1 MFGLCFSTAVQRV
14 NRSMLC
20 KAGSSRQVSIG
31 AVPVAAKPGL
41 VTPGISQPLCLAVRT
56 PYHQG
61 PNHRFNTDRLR
72 RPR

>member
-1 MFGLCFSTAVQRV
+1 MFGLCTSTAVQREF
-14 NRSMLC
+14 RSMLC

-31 AVPVAAKPGL
+31 AVPVAAKPSLDSSGF
-41 VTPGISQPLCLAVRT
+41 SQPFCLAVRP

-61 PNHRFNTDRLR
+61 PNHRFNADRLR